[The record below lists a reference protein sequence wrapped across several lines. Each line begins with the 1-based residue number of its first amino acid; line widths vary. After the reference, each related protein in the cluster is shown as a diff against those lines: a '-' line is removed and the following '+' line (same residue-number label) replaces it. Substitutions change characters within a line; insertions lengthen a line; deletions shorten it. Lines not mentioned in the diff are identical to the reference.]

1 MDNGDGAARLSRR
14 TIYDV
19 ADHAGVSLA
28 TVSRYLNGSGYVGA
42 RARARIETAILEL
55 DYVPSQPARALG
67 GRGSGLVVLGVRHLS
82 NPRWPEVALVMEELL
97 RARGLSLVL
106 MSIGVDRERELA
118 ALDQAL
124 RLRADGFAVAMAH
137 FEPGDFDRLRAA
149 GTQVVSLAG
158 YIADGAIDAVYPDR
172 PRAVELA
179 VEHLV
184 ALGHRRIALFDSTA
198 NERAM
203 DSRVTAHAAALE
215 RAGLAVVPE
224 LVLDVDLATLLAAE
238 EVAVRVR
245 AAGATAVVAVGDV
258 LAIGLWLGLERLGLR
273 VPEDVSIIGMD
284 DIEAAAAVRGGL
296 TTIAF
301 DRYEQSRLVVELL
314 LARMDG
320 VGPSE
325 SVHRSLEPRLVIRGS
340 TAPPASHHLTEQSR
354 ERGGGALASHIS

>member
-1 MDNGDGAARLSRR
+1 VENGTGAARPSRR

-19 ADHAGVSLA
+19 AEHAGVSLA

-42 RARARIETAILEL
+42 RSRVRIEAAISAL

-67 GRGSGLVVLGVRHLS
+67 GRGSGLVVLGVRHIS
-82 NPRWPEVALVMEELL
+82 NPRWPEVALVMEDLL
-97 RARGLSLVL
+97 QARGLSLVL
-106 MSIGVDRERELA
+106 MSIGIDRERELA
-118 ALDQAL
+118 ALDRAL

-158 YIADGAIDAVYPDR
+158 YIADGGIDAVYPDR

-179 VEHLV
+179 VEHL
-184 ALGHRRIALFDSTA
+184 ASLGHQRIALFDSTA
-198 NERAM
+198 NQRAM
-203 DSRVTAHAAALE
+203 GGRVMAHADALE
-215 RAGLAVVPE
+215 RAGLAYDDR
-224 LVLDVDLATLLAAE
+224 LVLDVDLATLTAAE
-238 EVAVRVR
+238 DVAARVR

-284 DIEAAAAVRGGL
+284 DIEAAVAVRGGL

-320 VGPSE
+320 AGPSE
-325 SVHRSLEPRLVIRGS
+325 PVHRRLEPRLVVRAS
-340 TAPPASHHLTEQSR
+340 TAPPSVAVASAASHQR
-354 ERGGGALASHIS
+354 GGALVSNNS